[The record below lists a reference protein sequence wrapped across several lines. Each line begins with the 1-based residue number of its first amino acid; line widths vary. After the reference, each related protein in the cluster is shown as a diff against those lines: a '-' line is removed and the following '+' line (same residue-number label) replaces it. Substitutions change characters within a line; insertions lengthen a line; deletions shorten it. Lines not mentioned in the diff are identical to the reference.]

1 MIIITELSKIKEDLF
16 KIKWIY
22 GIENDILNDIKETD
36 LRIYNMFHGIEVG
49 TVLTYD
55 RYNGKTLTVI
65 DKEND
70 VLTLQS
76 AEPLDYNLQAKM
88 TLFKIENTIRREYDP
103 T

>member
-1 MIIITELSKIKEDLF
+1 MKIITELSKIKENLF
-16 KIKWIY
+16 KIKWEY
-22 GIENDILNDIKETD
+22 AVENDILNNLKETD
-36 LRIYNMFHGIEVG
+36 PRIYNMFHGIEIG

-55 RYNGKTLTVI
+55 RYNGKTLTVV

-76 AEPLDYNLQAKM
+76 VEPLDYNLQVEM
-88 TLFKIENTIRREYDP
+88 ILFKIENTIRGEYDP